1 MNLDE
6 LRSVLDEERETGTIQ
21 PLRPTFYAEAR
32 SFIEEL
38 ETERDRLADESD
50 EPFSDPEVGR
60 LSDRLD
66 SARGVL
72 EAIFENRVGKILSH
86 GATAATGDA
95 TDTPELTREEIVLY
109 ETVVEAIRETRA
121 AAITG
126 ETAVTDDGAGAE
138 SEPTPE
144 PEASADPPTEEVE
157 SRDEPRIDR
166 LTVRITAD
174 VGTILG
180 LDEREYELSPGDVVS
195 LPAENARALIE
206 RDAAKGIDG

>member
-21 PLRPTFYAEAR
+21 PLRPSFYAEAR

-38 ETERDRLADESD
+38 ETERDHLAAESD

-60 LSDRLD
+60 LTDRLE

-72 EAIFENRVGKILSH
+72 EAIFENRIGKILNH
-86 GATAATGDA
+86 GATAATGDT
-95 TDTPELTREEIVLY
+95 TDTPELTREEVVLY
-109 ETVVEAIRETRA
+109 DAVVEAIRETRA
-121 AAITG
+121 TAIAG
-126 ETAVTDDGAGAE
+126 ESVATDDALE
-138 SEPTPE
+138 SASERSPN
-144 PEASADPPTEEVE
+144 PEASADSPTEEVE
-157 SRDEPRIDR
+157 SPPAPEIDR

-180 LDEREYELSPGDVVS
+180 LDEREYELNPGDVVS
-195 LPAENARALIE
+195 LPEENARALIE
-206 RDAAKGIDG
+206 RDAAQGIDG